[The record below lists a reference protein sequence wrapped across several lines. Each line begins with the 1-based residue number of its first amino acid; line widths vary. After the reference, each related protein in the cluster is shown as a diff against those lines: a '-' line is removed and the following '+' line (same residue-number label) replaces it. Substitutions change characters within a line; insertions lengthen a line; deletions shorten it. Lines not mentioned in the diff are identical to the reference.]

1 MTQNDYEWSVKPLE
15 QVMALWDNPNLIYTT
30 PQGAGWVQTYAVC
43 VNPGTIVI
51 IASLKGVVHFFL
63 PLEVVHK
70 ATLAAARFPGG
81 SHANENFAPAT
92 KYFCENP
99 PADLNRKITMALRT
113 ARPDI
118 DLIVLERLLPELDGI
133 INPLVFKTSTI
144 SPNVALKFKLEPEF
158 ATLLAKHNGSKR
170 LKKMRQMDRRMQ
182 DRGGW
187 RTIRAKSQDEVD
199 RLFDAYFALKTKR
212 FKEMGVKD
220 VFGDIDVRT
229 FFRQL
234 YRKGLTS
241 GEHELHGLEVGG
253 EITAVTGCSVRGPQ
267 FTAEFGGISNTDRQL
282 SPGDNLYHK
291 LIEECCNRGFEMYNF
306 SVGDEFY
313 KRRWCD
319 IEVLHRDSFMPLS
332 LKGRLAAIIV
342 LTLGKAKR
350 AVKSNEKLYSL
361 IKKIRGAKSKAL
373 EQD

>member
-1 MTQNDYEWSVKPLE
+1 MTQNDYEWSVKPLA

-30 PQGAGWVQTYAVC
+30 PQGAAWVHTYALC

-99 PADLNRKITMALRT
+99 PADLSQKITMALRT

-133 INPLVFKTSTI
+133 INPLVFETSTI
-144 SPNVALKFKLEPEF
+144 SPNVALKFKLETEF
-158 ATLLAKHNGSKR
+158 TTLLAKHNGPKR

-187 RTIRAKSQDEVD
+187 RTIKAGSQDEVD
-199 RLFDAYFALKTKR
+199 RLFDAYFALKTER

-220 VFGDIDVRT
+220 VFGDVDVRT
-229 FFRQL
+229 FFKQL
-234 YRKGLTS
+234 YGKGLTN

-253 EITAVTGCSVRGPQ
+253 EITAVTGCSVRGSQ

-282 SPGDNLYHK
+282 SPGDSLYHK
-291 LIEECCNRGFEMYNF
+291 LIEECCNRGFNVYNF
-306 SVGDEFY
+306 GVGDEFY

-319 IEVLHRDSFMPLS
+319 IEVWHRDSFISLS
-332 LKGRLAAIIV
+332 LKGRLAAIMV
-342 LTLGKAKR
+342 RTLGKAKR
-350 AVKSNEKLYSL
+350 AVKSNEKLYLL
-361 IKKIRGAKSKAL
+361 IKKIRGAKSKAP